1 MKADKSGAFVR
12 DGVAVELMLD
22 RGDTYD
28 AIIDKSSEVIDLP
41 NVLAGHHLMLLT
53 SGGAVIP
60 KKADWTLGGYMRQMH
75 KGPAQIRLGIGVVKK
90 VGLP

>member
-28 AIIDKSSEVIDLP
+28 AIIDKSSEVIDLTKCSSWTSSHAFDQWWCCHSP
-41 NVLAGHHLMLLT
+41 RRLIGHWGVTCDKCTRVL
-53 SGGAVIP
+53 
-60 KKADWTLGGYMRQMH
+60 H
-75 KGPAQIRLGIGVVKK
+75 KYVWELVW
-90 VGLP
+90 